1 MLIQYANS
9 TAYLLEEIK
18 STLGDAFDVIGS
30 ILKPISRYTHRVEN
44 QLDMADELTKT
55 QIKDPDLNRSGTV
68 LTAIPDL
75 DVEGSFI
82 QYSGTNAYPAVNIE
96 ETKEQ
101 SNFLGD
107 TRNKITYMGSNCD
120 EKFFSM
126 VDVSSF
132 TKKVDEPQKGRE
144 EHRTCLPATKDPDV
158 KFGIWD
164 VIKDSIGQ
172 DISKITVPVFFNE
185 PLSVLQKQAQ
195 TMEYS
200 DLLLKASTAE
210 DERMRITYLGAYVM
224 TQLTSVAE
232 GFNKPF
238 NPLLGETYELITEQF
253 KFIAE

>member
-1 MLIQYANS
+1 
-9 TAYLLEEIK
+9 
-18 STLGDAFDVIGS
+18 
-30 ILKPISRYTHRVEN
+30 
-44 QLDMADELTKT
+44 MAEELTRT
-55 QIKDPDLNRSGTV
+55 QIKDPEVNRSGTV

-82 QYSGTNAYPAVNIE
+82 QYSGANAYPAVSIE

-101 SNFLGD
+101 IAYLGD
-107 TRNKITYMGSNCD
+107 TRNKISYLSGND
-120 EKFFSM
+120 LNDQFFSM
-126 VDVSSF
+126 IDCNAY
-132 TKKVDEPQKGRE
+132 TQKVDSPNKQTKSEQ
-144 EHRTCLPATKDPDV
+144 RTCLPATKDPDV

-200 DLLLKASTAE
+200 DLITKAATAE

-238 NPLLGETYELITEQF
+238 NPLLGETYELVTEQF
-253 KFIAE
+253 KFVAE